1 MVKKKELKIM
11 NNKSVMSSFRWIR
24 EIAKRFSRVD
34 RKGRSKAT
42 SVLATLGICFGVMTL
57 IVVVSV
63 MNGFQMSFID
73 SILEISSYHLRVTDL
88 PIEAEE
94 KFLVECE
101 NNKKISY
108 VTPFYEAQA
117 LVANEDGGEAAVLIR
132 GIDPTLSMQDN
143 GFKKELK
150 MIGGR
155 FDFSNP
161 DSIVI
166 GSSLARKLGVR
177 IGDEI
182 NLLVMSGGSDVALF
196 SDDRIFTVTGIFSC
210 GYAEINNAY
219 CFVNLESAVKYF
231 GKESKLNW
239 GVKLNKY
246 TDDLVVQNQITKLL
260 SDYPETVIQ
269 TWRDY
274 NKTFFGVLRIEK
286 NMLLMM
292 VALIFVVVGINIYNG
307 MRRLVYERSSE
318 IAILSA
324 LGAKKNEV
332 KSIFI
337 IRGLMTGVIGAF
349 SGLLLGLLISL
360 NMDFVFMCASKI
372 MYFFSYI
379 VTAITAPENLM
390 YVAENASYELYANIP
405 PRLYLPE
412 VYLITMFGII
422 APLVSSFLAS
432 RDVLKM
438 TVSEVLHNE

>member
-1 MVKKKELKIM
+1 M
-11 NNKSVMSSFRWIR
+11 WIR
-24 EIAKRFSRVD
+24 TIAKRFARVD
-34 RKGRSKAT
+34 RKGRSAAT

-57 IVVVSV
+57 IVVMSV

-73 SILEISSYHLRVTDL
+73 SILEISSYHLRVSDL
-88 PIEAEE
+88 PSEGENAL
-94 KFLVECE
+94 FQECE
-101 NNKKISY
+101 NNQKISS
-108 VTPFYEAQA
+108 VSPFYEAQA
-117 LVANEDGGEAAVLIR
+117 LVAGYSGGEAAVMIR
-132 GIDPTLSMQDN
+132 GIDPVIYNDDA
-143 GFKKELK
+143 GFRKELK
-150 MIGGR
+150 IISGGFNFR
-155 FDFSNP
+155 KP

-166 GSSLARKLGVR
+166 GSSLARKLGVGV
-177 IGDEI
+177 GDEV

-219 CFVNLESAVKYF
+219 CFVDLQSAEKYF

-239 GVKLNKY
+239 GIKLYNHN
-246 TDDLVVQNQITKLL
+246 DDLVVASHIENAL
-260 SDYPETVIQ
+260 SSFENVNVQ

-286 NMLLMM
+286 NMLLLM

-307 MRRLVYERSSE
+307 MRRLVFERSSE

-324 LGAKKNEV
+324 LGATKNEV

-337 IRGLMTGVIGAF
+337 IRGFMTGAIGAI
-349 SGLLLGLLISL
+349 SGLILGMLISL
-360 NMDFVFMCASKI
+360 NMDFVFQVASKI
-372 MYFFSYI
+372 MFFFQYA

-390 YVAENASYELYANIP
+390 FVQENASYNL
-405 PRLYLPE
+405 LYLSE
-412 VYLITMFGII
+412 IFLITMFGII
-422 APLVSSFLAS
+422 APLISSFLAS

>member
-1 MVKKKELKIM
+1 MNKKTAL
-11 NNKSVMSSFRWIR
+11 SSFKWIK
-24 EIAKRFSRVD
+24 EISRRFSRVD

-42 SVLATLGICFGVMTL
+42 SLLATLGICFGVMTL
-57 IVVVSV
+57 IVVISV

-73 SILEISSYHLRVTDL
+73 SILEISSYHLRVTDV
-88 PIEAEE
+88 PEEAEQLLLNQA
-94 KFLVECE
+94 KD
-101 NNKKISY
+101 NNKISY
-108 VTPFYEAQA
+108 ITPFYEAQA

-132 GIDPTLSMQDN
+132 GIDPNLSMEDA

-150 MIGGR
+150 MIGGK
-155 FDFSNP
+155 FDFSKP

-177 IGDEI
+177 IGDQI

-219 CFVNLESAVKYF
+219 CFVNLVSALKYF

-239 GVKLNKY
+239 GIKLNKY
-246 TDDLVVQNQITKLL
+246 TDDLVVQSQLTKLL
-260 SDYPETVIQ
+260 KDYPDVTIQ

-286 NMLLMM
+286 NMLLLM

-324 LGAKKNEV
+324 LGATKNEV
-332 KSIFI
+332 KAVFI
-337 IRGLMTGVIGAF
+337 IRGLMTGVVGAL

-405 PRLYLPE
+405 PRLYLGE
-412 VYLITMFGII
+412 VYFITMFGII
-422 APLVSSFLAS
+422 APLISSFLAS